1 VTIVPDL
8 LTEPTAEL
16 AVALL
21 LGVCRRL
28 REGDTLVRSGS
39 FKGWRPILYSTG
51 LGGRTVGLVGMGAVG
66 QAIAARLGGFGCRLL
81 YQDSRPLPPER
92 ERELRVERVEF
103 QDLLA
108 RSDHVVL
115 ALPLTPK
122 TVGLI
127 GARAL
132 DQMKPGASLVNVGRG
147 SVVDEKAVAAA
158 LRRGRLGGFAADVF
172 AREDLS
178 IPDRPREI
186 PPELLSPEL
195 STSFTP
201 HLGSA
206 VEETRFAIERSAA
219 WSILEF
225 FRGHA
230 LRHAVNEPVSGS
242 VSPGAPSPA
251 AAERDSIAPPQAPG

>member
-1 VTIVPDL
+1 MARPKIVVTHWVHPEILHLLGAECDLVANRSTESLPPEQLLERARKARGILAFMPDRIGADFLDQCPDLEIIAGAFKGFDNIDIEACTRRQVRVTIVPDL

-39 FKGWRPILYSTG
+39 FKGWRPILYSAG

-92 ERELRVERVEF
+92 ERELRLERAEL

-115 ALPLTPK
+115 ALPLTPE

-127 GARAL
+127 
-132 DQMKPGASLVNVGRG
+132 
-147 SVVDEKAVAAA
+147 
-158 LRRGRLGGFAADVF
+158 
-172 AREDLS
+172 
-178 IPDRPREI
+178 
-186 PPELLSPEL
+186 
-195 STSFTP
+195 
-201 HLGSA
+201 
-206 VEETRFAIERSAA
+206 
-219 WSILEF
+219 
-225 FRGHA
+225 
-230 LRHAVNEPVSGS
+230 
-242 VSPGAPSPA
+242 
-251 AAERDSIAPPQAPG
+251 